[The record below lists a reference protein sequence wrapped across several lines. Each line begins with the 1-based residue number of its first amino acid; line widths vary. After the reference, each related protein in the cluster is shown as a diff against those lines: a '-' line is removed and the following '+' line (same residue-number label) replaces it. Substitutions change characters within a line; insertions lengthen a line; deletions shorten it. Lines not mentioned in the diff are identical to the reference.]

1 MVVSLVFALCVSA
14 LHFGNVA
21 EGVELGMFTRGA
33 ASDIR
38 ANTTFHTTVLAHT
51 GENRLTMYAIRIAWR
66 EDLLVYRSA
75 HTHDGVDTWR
85 LLGEEAGPA
94 EVRSPKVVVMA
105 YHADAGWEIPLV
117 DVAFGVK
124 ATVTPGSYEGAI
136 TFETL
141 SMVNAGTRVFVR
153 DKKVPTESL
162 RVVP

>member
-1 MVVSLVFALCVSA
+1 MVVSLVFALCASA

-33 ASDIR
+33 ASDIH

-51 GENRLTMYAIRIAWR
+51 GENRLTLYALRIAWR
-66 EDLLVYRSA
+66 EDLLVYRST
-75 HTHDGVDTWR
+75 HTRDGDDTWS
-85 LLGEEAGPA
+85 LFGEVAGTA
-94 EVRSPKVVVMA
+94 VNNPKVVVMA
-105 YHADAGWEIPLV
+105 YHGDAGWGIRLV
-117 DVAFGVK
+117 DVAFDVK
-124 ATVTPGSYEGAI
+124 ATVTPGTYEGAI

-162 RVVP
+162 RIVS